1 MRKLKECRGD
11 FTINGAFILILSIML
26 LVLAIGVLG
35 IGMQAMKLNA
45 ITHEVV
51 RSIELRGKVDDSAQA
66 LLEKIKVE
74 NNMSEIQMKIEASY
88 TAGGNRIQFG
98 DAFFVTLTYSGKLS
112 VGGVMDVSIPL
123 RSTVTGRSEV
133 YWK

>member
-1 MRKLKECRGD
+1 MKKLKECRGD

-35 IGMQAMKLNA
+35 IGMQAMKLNT
-45 ITHEVV
+45 ITHEIV
-51 RSIELRGKVDDSAQA
+51 RLIELRGKVDDSAQA
-66 LLEKIKVE
+66 LLENIKVE
-74 NNMSEIQMKIEASY
+74 NNMSEIQMEIKASY

-98 DAFFVTLTYSGKLS
+98 DAFSVTLTYPGKLS

-123 RSTVTGRSEV
+123 HSTVTGRSEV